1 MKVSAFALAALA
13 AGGVASAQSNPKW
26 TPLNQSH
33 AAPAQPA
40 PAPAPVVLPPTAAP
54 LQASDAA
61 PLVIEQTPQSQ
72 AAGNVLQ
79 QGTPIHLATDVDMSS
94 QDNRVGDRVDLRVLD
109 AVSLNGHTVIPVG
122 TRGVGEVTLVRRKG
136 MWGKSGRLEF
146 RPLYI
151 VLGGREIPISAHQM
165 TKEHGETGT
174 AGVVASIVVLPLAGF
189 FVTGTSA
196 RIPRGSTVD
205 AELSEDL
212 PVVFK

>member
-1 MKVSAFALAALA
+1 MAYSIFALAAA
-13 AGGVASAQSNPKW
+13 AAAQAAVP
-26 TPLNQSH
+26 Q
-33 AAPAQPA
+33 AAPRSVPPQQANAAVQIPVSPA
-40 PAPAPVVLPPTAAP
+40 TVQVE
-54 LQASDAA
+54 QDA
-61 PLVIEQTPQSQ
+61 PLVIQETPQ
-72 AAGNVLQ
+72 AADSANVLK
-79 QGTPIHLATDVDMSS
+79 QGTPIHLATEVDLSS
-94 QDNRVGDRVDLRVLD
+94 QENRVGDRVDLRVLD

>member
-1 MKVSAFALAALA
+1 MKYAAFALAAVAA
-13 AGGVASAQSNPKW
+13 AGMASAQSNDPKW
-26 TPLNQSH
+26 VPLQQAH
-33 AAPAQPA
+33 QA
-40 PAPAPVVLPPTAAP
+40 PAPKVQAPVDPTTAP
-54 LQASDAA
+54 VQASDAA

-72 AAGNVLQ
+72 VAGNVLQ

-122 TRGVGEVTLVRRKG
+122 TRGIGEVTLVRRKG

>member
-1 MKVSAFALAALA
+1 MGVEALLSAFARGRVVGGVIMAISIRALAALA
-13 AGGVASAQSNPKW
+13 VSSAVAS
-26 TPLNQSH
+26 
-33 AAPAQPA
+33 
-40 PAPAPVVLPPTAAP
+40 PVVA
-54 LQASDAA
+54 QQA
-61 PLVIEQTPQSQ
+61 PLVIEEAPQPQ
-72 AAGNVLQ
+72 AAGNVLK
-79 QGTPIHLATDVDMSS
+79 QGTPIHLATETEMSS
-94 QDNRVGDRVDLRVLD
+94 KENRVGDRIDLRVVD
-109 AVSLNGHTVIPVG
+109 AVSLDGHTVIPVG
-122 TRGVGEVTLVRRKG
+122 TRGVGEITLVRKKG

-151 VLGGREIPISAHQM
+151 NLGDRQVPISTRVV

-196 RIPRGSTVD
+196 TIPRGSNVD

>member
-1 MKVSAFALAALA
+1 MAISIRAPAALA
-13 AGGVASAQSNPKW
+13 ASLVAGVSLVAAQ
-26 TPLNQSH
+26 Q
-33 AAPAQPA
+33 
-40 PAPAPVVLPPTAAP
+40 
-54 LQASDAA
+54 A
-61 PLVIEQTPQSQ
+61 PLVIEQAPRPQDP
-72 AAGNVLQ
+72 GNVLK
-79 QGTPIHLATDVDMSS
+79 QGTPIHLATDTEMNS
-94 QDNRVGDRVDLRVLD
+94 QDSRVGDRIDLRVLD
-109 AVSLNGHTVIPVG
+109 AVSLNGHTIIPVG
-122 TRGVGEVTLVRRKG
+122 TRAVGEVTLVRKKG

-151 VLGGREIPISAHQM
+151 NLGGREIPISARQM

-196 RIPRGSTVD
+196 KIPRGSTVD

>member
-1 MKVSAFALAALA
+1 MRHIAFALAALA
-13 AGGVASAQSNPKW
+13 VAGMASAQSSGAKW
-26 TPLNQSH
+26 VPLQQAHETESPRVQ
-33 AAPAQPA
+33 APADPA
-40 PAPAPVVLPPTAAP
+40 TAP
-54 LQASDAA
+54 LQVSDPA

-72 AAGNVLQ
+72 VAGNVLK
-79 QGTPIHLATDVDMSS
+79 QGTPIYLATDADMSS

-151 VLGGREIPISAHQM
+151 LLGGRQIPISAHQM
-165 TKEHGETGT
+165 TKEKGETGT

-196 RIPRGSTVD
+196 RIPRGSVVD

>member
-1 MKVSAFALAALA
+1 MRYIVFALAAFA
-13 AGGVASAQSNPKW
+13 AVGTASAQSNGAKW
-26 TPLNQSH
+26 VPLQQAHQAES
-33 AAPAQPA
+33 PRVQ
-40 PAPAPVVLPPTAAP
+40 APVDPATAP
-54 LQASDAA
+54 LQVSDET
-61 PLVIEQTPQSQ
+61 PLVIRQTPQV
-72 AAGNVLQ
+72 AGNMLQ
-79 QGTPIHLATDVDMSS
+79 QGTPIHLATDADMSS
-94 QDNRVGDRVDLRVLD
+94 QDNRAGDRVDLRVLD

-165 TKEHGETGT
+165 TKEKGETGT

-205 AELSEDL
+205 AELSENL